1 MLKNNTELDVQL
13 KIIEEDMTQTEMAKK
28 IGTTP
33 QYLGQVIK
41 RKSIINPTFI
51 KILDVLGYDIELKY
65 VKKQFEVSLLKLLI
79 YVNSPVGVEDTDL
92 IIPLWMI
99 TH

>member
-1 MLKNNTELDVQL
+1 MLKNNTELDVQF
-13 KIIEEDMTQTEMAKK
+13 KIIEEDITQNEIAEN

-41 RKSIINPTFI
+41 KKNIINPTFV

-65 VKKQFEVSLLKLLI
+65 VKK
-79 YVNSPVGVEDTDL
+79 
-92 IIPLWMI
+92 
-99 TH
+99 

>member
-1 MLKNNTELDVQL
+1 MMLKNNTELDVQF
-13 KIIEEDMTQTEMAKK
+13 KIIEEDITQNEIAEK

-41 RKSIINPTFI
+41 RKNIINPTFV

-65 VKKQFEVSLLKLLI
+65 IKK
-79 YVNSPVGVEDTDL
+79 
-92 IIPLWMI
+92 
-99 TH
+99 

>member
-51 KILDVLGYDIELKY
+51 K
-65 VKKQFEVSLLKLLI
+65 
-79 YVNSPVGVEDTDL
+79 SPYC
-92 IIPLWMI
+92 P
-99 TH
+99 